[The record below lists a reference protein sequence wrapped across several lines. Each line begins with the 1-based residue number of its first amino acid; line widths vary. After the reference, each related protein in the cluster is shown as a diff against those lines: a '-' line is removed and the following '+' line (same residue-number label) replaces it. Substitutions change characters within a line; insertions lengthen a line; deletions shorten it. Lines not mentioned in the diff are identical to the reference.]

1 MDFEGVTMDGRKSR
15 EGMSAKPDPSPAEI
29 RRRCWAIQDGWTER
43 QRREREGCFVVD
55 AVEVEIVEE
64 VALAFER
71 C

>member
-1 MDFEGVTMDGRKSR
+1 MDGRKSR

-29 RRRCWAIQDGWTER
+29 RRRCWAIQDGWTDL
-43 QRREREGCFVVD
+43 QRREREGCFAVD

-64 VALAFER
+64 VALAFEQ